1 VPQFRLRSQQP
12 TRLPPG
18 PLRRVKRPASVENR
32 LPGDHQPKIML
43 AVLPCEDLTRNEEDE
58 YFSDGLTEELI
69 TELARM
75 NPERVGII
83 ARTSAMKFKRSGKGI
98 EQVSRELNVNYVLE
112 GAVRRIGNL
121 VRINAADY
129 RWIYWSLMMP
139 GYLRISK
146 QRRAPA
152 R

>member
-1 VPQFRLRSQQP
+1 
-12 TRLPPG
+12 
-18 PLRRVKRPASVENR
+18 
-32 LPGDHQPKIML
+32 ML

-121 VRINAADY
+121 VRINA
-129 RWIYWSLMMP
+129 RLITGGSI
-139 GYLRISK
+139 G
-146 QRRAPA
+146 RR
-152 R
+152 

>member
-1 VPQFRLRSQQP
+1 MCRSSGCGATTDP
-12 TRLPPG
+12 LATRRFVVSSG
-18 PLRRVKRPASVENR
+18 PARAENR

-98 EQVSRELNVNYVLE
+98 EQVSRKLNVNYVLE
-112 GAVRRIGNL
+112 GTVRRIGNL
-121 VRINAADY
+121 ARINA
-129 RWIYWSLMMP
+129 RLITGGSI
-139 GYLRISK
+139 GR
-146 QRRAPA
+146 
-152 R
+152 